1 MKATVNQTAAERNI
15 TLASLADIQPN
26 VNNPRK
32 FFNETALGELAESIR
47 QQGILQPITVRPI
60 AGTDRYEIVFGERR
74 YRASLI
80 AGMEEIPVIVQE
92 LTDDEAEDI
101 AITENLQREDIT
113 PMEEA
118 NAYKRLIDTQR
129 YDAATLAARFGKSES
144 YIYTRLR
151 FTALIPEIATL
162 LDKEEIT
169 VSVAAEICKYDEDI
183 QREVYSKHLENEND
197 NYNCWRELKATE
209 VAKRIKDT
217 YTTALSQYKFDLSS
231 CSICR
236 HNTNTQRL
244 FVDSGDCGS
253 CMDKACLCEKN
264 KLFLVGKAVRTIQQQ
279 PDIQLCASEYNT
291 DGEAVQMLVNAGYE
305 VERINYTKPFPRSPK
320 QPDREQFTND
330 KTYEEAKRNYESEWA
345 DYNGKIENIQE
356 RKEKGEVTV
365 YAEIGIRDVTFCY
378 VVRTAEQQAQEKTTP
393 LQALEQKDVKN
404 KEIAHRKTVED
415 TKQLIHKADLTKG
428 RFTTEE
434 EKMLYFFMLS
444 NLQSSHY
451 TLAGFPD
458 NTHYLTDELKLQVVQ
473 NLTKEAKNIIRRDFI
488 VAHFGNANGES
499 TISELLLNFT
509 RHHLPDQLRAIE
521 ETHNEVYEK
530 RHLRLEERK
539 AVILVQEQARQK
551 AEKAAA
557 AEAPVQVPEHEE
569 VAA

>member
-1 MKATVNQTAAERNI
+1 M
-15 TLASLADIQPN
+15 
-26 VNNPRK
+26 
-32 FFNETALGELAESIR
+32 
-47 QQGILQPITVRPI
+47 
-60 AGTDRYEIVFGERR
+60 
-74 YRASLI
+74 
-80 AGMEEIPVIVQE
+80 
-92 LTDDEAEDI
+92 
-101 AITENLQREDIT
+101 
-113 PMEEA
+113 
-118 NAYKRLIDTQR
+118 
-129 YDAATLAARFGKSES
+129 
-144 YIYTRLR
+144 
-151 FTALIPEIATL
+151 
-162 LDKEEIT
+162 
-169 VSVAAEICKYDEDI
+169 
-183 QREVYSKHLENEND
+183 
-197 NYNCWRELKATE
+197 
-209 VAKRIKDT
+209 
-217 YTTALSQYKFDLSS
+217 
-231 CSICR
+231 
-236 HNTNTQRL
+236 
-244 FVDSGDCGS
+244 
-253 CMDKACLCEKN
+253 
-264 KLFLVGKAVRTIQQQ
+264 
-279 PDIQLCASEYNT
+279 
-291 DGEAVQMLVNAGYE
+291 
-305 VERINYTKPFPRSPK
+305 
-320 QPDREQFTND
+320 
-330 KTYEEAKRNYESEWA
+330 
-345 DYNGKIENIQE
+345 
-356 RKEKGEVTV
+356 
-365 YAEIGIRDVTFCY
+365 
-378 VVRTAEQQAQEKTTP
+378 
-393 LQALEQKDVKN
+393 QALEQKDVKN

-458 NTHYLTDELKLQVVQ
+458 DTHYLTDELKLQVVQ

>member
-1 MKATVNQTAAERNI
+1 MKATVNQTAERNI
-15 TLASLADIQPN
+15 TLVAIANIQPN

-32 FFNETALGELAESIR
+32 FFNETALQELSESIR
-47 QQGILQPITVRPI
+47 QQGLLQPITVRTI
-60 AGTDRYEIVFGERR
+60 ADTDRYEIVFGERR
-74 YRASLI
+74 YRASVI

-101 AITENLQREDIT
+101 AIAENLQREDIT

-118 NAYKRLIDTQR
+118 NAYKRLIDAQR
-129 YDAATLAARFGKSES
+129 YDVATLAVRFGKSES

-151 FTALIPEIATL
+151 FTTLIPEIAGL

-183 QREVYSKHLENEND
+183 QREVYSKHLENENG
-197 NYNCWRELKATE
+197 YNCWRGLKATE
-209 VAKRIKDT
+209 VAKRIKDN
-217 YTTALSQYKFDLSS
+217 YTTALAQYKFDLSA

-244 FVDSGDCGS
+244 FVDNGDCGS
-253 CMDKACLCEKN
+253 CMNKACLCEKN
-264 KLFLVGKAVRTIQQQ
+264 KLFLVGRAVSTIQQQ
-279 PDIQLCASEYNT
+279 PDIQLCASEYGSNK
-291 DGEAVQMLVNAGYE
+291 EAVQMLRDAGYE
-305 VERINYTKPFPRSPK
+305 VEQIDYVKPFPRSPK
-320 QPDREQFTND
+320 QPDKEQFSNAE
-330 KTYEEAKRNYESEWA
+330 TYEEAKQQYESECA
-345 DYNGKIENIQE
+345 DYNEKIESIQE
-356 RKEKGEVTV
+356 RSEKGEITI
-365 YAEIGIRDVTFCY
+365 YAEIGTRDVTFCY
-378 VVRTAEQQAQEKTTP
+378 VVRTAEQQAKQEATP
-393 LQALEQKDVKN
+393 LQALEQKDIKN

-415 TKQLIHKADLTKG
+415 TKQLIRQADLTKG

-451 TLAGFPD
+451 TLVGVPD
-458 NTHYLTDELKLQVVQ
+458 TTHYLTDELKLQIVE

-488 VAHFGNANGES
+488 VAHFGNANGEN
-499 TISELLLNFT
+499 TVAELLLNFT

-530 RHLRLEERK
+530 RRLRLEERK
-539 AVILVQEQARQK
+539 AVLLVQEQAKQK

-557 AEAPVQVPEHEE
+557 TEAPVQVPEHEE